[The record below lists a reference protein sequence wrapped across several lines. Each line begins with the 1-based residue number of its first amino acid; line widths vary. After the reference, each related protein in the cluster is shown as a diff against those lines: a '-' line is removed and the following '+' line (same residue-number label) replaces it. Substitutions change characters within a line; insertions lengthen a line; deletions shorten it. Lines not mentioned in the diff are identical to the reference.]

1 MHLVS
6 TRTQATDTV
15 SSFAGLAFSL
25 AIADADAVQA
35 LREAGHGRVT
45 LAAPY
50 HMSDDDAYLIVP
62 DDIGLEVIDILRDGD
77 HELLHETLRDGLLAL
92 GHLERGD
99 DGMELHVER
108 CQSPQSV
115 LAAGLP
121 YAARLELDGEDLERR
136 INQLGHLQC
145 TTLSACVSDDGLEQ
159 MLREEEFVGVS
170 WSLDPDLVKRLGNVD
185 PTFVWSR
192 RQGHDAVNV
201 ELVVFT
207 EDDEIVALLRPLQIA
222 L

>member
-6 TRTQATDTV
+6 ARTQATDSV
-15 SSFAGLAFSL
+15 SPFAGLAFSL
-25 AIADADAVQA
+25 AIADADAIAA

-62 DDIGLEVIDILRDGD
+62 DDIGLELVDILSDGD
-77 HELLHETLRDGLLAL
+77 HELLHETLRDGLVAL

-99 DGMELHVER
+99 EGMELHVAR
-108 CQSPQSV
+108 CQSPHSL
-115 LAAGLP
+115 LASGLP
-121 YAARLELDGEDLERR
+121 YAAKLDLDGEDLERR

-159 MLREEEFVGVS
+159 ILREEEFVGVS
-170 WSLDPDLVKRLGNVD
+170 WSLDPALEKRLGNVD
-185 PTFVWSR
+185 PTYVWSR
-192 RQGHDAVNV
+192 RQGDDAVNV

-207 EDDEIVALLRPLQIA
+207 EDDEVVAVLRPLQIA